1 MKNMVTA
8 GLIKAGAGLEG
19 IPIPLL
25 EVGIHVVVRNFIA
38 EVEMTQ
44 RYRNTQESP
53 LEVLYTFPVEE
64 EAAVT
69 GCTAVLGDQ
78 TIVARVQEN
87 RRAERMYEE
96 AVKENKTAVLLSS
109 ARPDIFQLR
118 VGQLAPGAECE
129 VRVSYV
135 VELPVEEA
143 STRLTIP
150 TTIAPKYVTD
160 RQHTSSLVPKVLKNI
175 LYKET
180 TPAPL
185 TLNLKIFMKTKIVNV
200 TSPSHKIIVEK
211 LNPYVD
217 GVDLFEAT
225 AKFDGVT
232 ADMDR
237 DLVVLIESAEPNE
250 PKIVMEKGKDGSI
263 VAMLSFVPSFAL
275 RKQEAEFIFLV
286 DCSGSMRGD
295 SIRVAREALEVFI
308 ASLPVTAHFNVV
320 KFGSSYRNRA
330 SNKPSRRFH
339 NHIKDTILMVSQ

>member
-8 GLIKAGAGLEG
+8 GLITAGAGLEG

-69 GCTAVLGDQ
+69 GCTALLGDQ

-160 RQHTSSLVPKVLKNI
+160 TQHSSNIVPKVLGRIPYSKD
-175 LYKET
+175 

-185 TLNLKIFMKTKIVNV
+185 SLTLEVVMSSVIMDV
-200 TSPSHKIIVEK
+200 TSPSHQLTTEYRKEK
-211 LNPYVD
+211 
-217 GVDLFEAT
+217 FEAT
-225 AKFDGVT
+225 VKFEGSVT
-232 ADMDR
+232 DMNR
-237 DLVVLIESAEPNE
+237 DIIILIESEEPNK
-250 PKIVMEKGKDGSI
+250 PKVYLERSPADGSV
-263 VAMLSFVPSFAL
+263 VAMLSFVPTFESTY
-275 RKQEAEFIFLV
+275 QSSECVFLV
-286 DCSGSMRGD
+286 DCSGSMNGD
-295 SIRVAREALEVFI
+295 RIRMAKEALGVFI
-308 ASLPVTAHFNVV
+308 HSLPLYDHFNIICFALEALFEVCFRTA
-320 KFGSSYRNRA
+320 KC
-330 SNKPSRRFH
+330 
-339 NHIKDTILMVSQ
+339 

>member
-1 MKNMVTA
+1 MKAQSFAVIT
-8 GLIKAGAGLEG
+8 
-19 IPIPLL
+19 
-25 EVGIHVVVRNFIA
+25 NFR
-38 EVEMTQ
+38 VDL
-44 RYRNTQESP
+44 RFK
-53 LEVLYTFPVEE
+53 LY
-64 EAAVT
+64 
-69 GCTAVLGDQ
+69 
-78 TIVARVQEN
+78 I
-87 RRAERMYEE
+87 
-96 AVKENKTAVLLSS
+96 
-109 ARPDIFQLR
+109 
-118 VGQLAPGAECE
+118 
-129 VRVSYV
+129 
-135 VELPVEEA
+135 
-143 STRLTIP
+143 RLTIP

-160 RQHTSSLVPKVLKNI
+160 RQHSSNIVPKVLKNI

-211 LNPYVD
+211 QNPYVD

-295 SIRVAREALEVFI
+295 SIRVAREALEVFV
-308 ASLPVTAHFNVV
+308 ASLPVTAHFNIV
-320 KFGSSYRNRA
+320 KFGSSYRTLFPETKPLTDSSLAKRSLFLEYLLARLGVFRWLLTTRVYSCKREFSFCA
-330 SNKPSRRFH
+330 SSLASSSCTDFLS
-339 NHIKDTILMVSQ
+339 IM

>member
-1 MKNMVTA
+1 MDLRFK
-8 GLIKAGAGLEG
+8 
-19 IPIPLL
+19 
-25 EVGIHVVVRNFIA
+25 
-38 EVEMTQ
+38 
-44 RYRNTQESP
+44 
-53 LEVLYTFPVEE
+53 LY
-64 EAAVT
+64 
-69 GCTAVLGDQ
+69 
-78 TIVARVQEN
+78 
-87 RRAERMYEE
+87 
-96 AVKENKTAVLLSS
+96 
-109 ARPDIFQLR
+109 
-118 VGQLAPGAECE
+118 
-129 VRVSYV
+129 
-135 VELPVEEA
+135 
-143 STRLTIP
+143 TRLTIP

-160 RQHTSSLVPKVLKNI
+160 RQHSSSLVPKVLKNI

-211 LNPYVD
+211 LNPYID

-250 PKIVMEKGKDGSI
+250 PKIVMEKGKDGSM

-275 RKQEAEFIFLV
+275 RKQEAEFIFLI

-320 KFGSSYRNRA
+320 KFGSSYRTLFSETKPLTDSSLAEAKSWVSRVEADLGGTEVFSPLELVLQLPRRA
-330 SNKPSRRFH
+330 GKPRQVFVLTDGAVSNSMEC
-339 NHIKDTILMVSQ
+339 IKLVRMANIVQ